1 MILGVPGPFTAWRHL
16 LSTPHIY
23 GMRMT
28 STDANQD
35 VNQGGLE
42 FPVHDVYQEPVG
54 STPTLSVW

>member
-1 MILGVPGPFTAWRHL
+1 
-16 LSTPHIY
+16 
-23 GMRMT
+23 MRMT